1 MCPCLCSQCSSTDLL
16 LSSFCAI
23 TIEACLMPNIEF
35 YFPSPGLSA
44 LLELLLWCR
53 EQQPAV
59 TCCPATPAFCTGHR
73 SGARALWLLLD

>member
-1 MCPCLCSQCSSTDLL
+1 
-16 LSSFCAI
+16 
-23 TIEACLMPNIEF
+23 MPNIEF

-59 TCCPATPAFCTGHR
+59 TCCPATPAFCTRHP
-73 SGARALWLLLD
+73 SGARVPLAPSGLTSSAAAYE